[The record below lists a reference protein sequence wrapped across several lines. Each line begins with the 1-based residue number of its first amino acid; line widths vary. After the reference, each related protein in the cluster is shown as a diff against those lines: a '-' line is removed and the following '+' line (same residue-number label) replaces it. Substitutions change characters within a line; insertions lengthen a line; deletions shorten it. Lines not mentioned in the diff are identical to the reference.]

1 MNINFSQK
9 RFGYTYGDELYTS
22 GDQSY
27 IGFFNTLSGE
37 FYTGRDITS
46 SSTKLSSKDK
56 IETDFVVSEYFK
68 DRVIANENLSLPYST
83 EELLVPPNE
92 FITYTAFSQLMQRIH
107 KNTIYLYSKLF
118 IASNDLPS
126 GETKWAGISADID
139 ISTET
144 GEITAV
150 TSSGEFEFKYHNG
163 KYIADTV
170 NSFEIGLP
178 DLDLI
183 RKIQTVNTESNNN
196 IIFGITS
203 NKLITLSS
211 NSDFSTITVSS
222 SSSNVDNNT
231 RLKFKDISDISIY
244 DNKCY
249 IADNNNSIIYKY
261 DISSFL
267 FDNPDN
273 QKLFLEESVGG
284 AIDRSGQK
292 FVFGEIRSIDVSK
305 SKIFIQDSHNRVRIL
320 DKNFSWITDL
330 IIPDGNIIAFK
341 YNEFHDFLLIAGQ
354 DNIQARKY
362 FMFVTIDSANINLSE
377 KYYSVLRGAT
387 IERIKFSSENSN
399 VFYVAIDDNIYKYFV
414 SNIQD
419 TIGEWRLENLG
430 INFRNIWNY
439 IDKLSYNQITSDWE
453 SLNSLTVSDNNSII
467 SVIKDFDIIPED
479 DKDRILAVG
488 NAGAL
493 NFIPGV
499 RDRFGDII
507 YEAPIRIASM
517 LEKTTFDTILTDN
530 DINTYKRERIGSG
543 LDEYVSA
550 LTINKEIYKQAYSLF
565 KFVQLIKGRFVGE
578 IDDLSNGSLIYK
590 QYEYTSLDNIIE
602 DFDVNNLYIHENEH
616 LSYNNINRCL
626 AKLYSLQES
635 ILNAVNTRVK
645 NLSPN

>member
-9 RFGYTYGDELYTS
+9 RFGYTYGNELYTED
-22 GDQSY
+22 DQSY
-27 IGFFNTLSGE
+27 IGFYNTLSGN
-37 FYTGRDITS
+37 FYTGKNI
-46 SSTKLSSKDK
+46 STTTARLYAKDK
-56 IETDFVVSEYFK
+56 IETDFVVSDYFK
-68 DRVIANENLSLPYST
+68 DRVITFENLSLPYSA

-92 FITYTAFSQLMQRIH
+92 FITYTTFRELMRRIH

-144 GEITAV
+144 GEITAT
-150 TSSGEFEFKYHNG
+150 TSSGEFEFKYHSG

-183 RKIQTVNTESNNN
+183 RKIQTVKTESNNN

-222 SSSNVDNNT
+222 SSSNVDNNSQ
-231 RLKFKDISDISIY
+231 LKFVDISDISIY
-244 DNKCY
+244 NNKCY
-249 IADNNNSIIYKY
+249 IADNNNNIIYKY
-261 DISSFL
+261 DISSYL

-284 AIDRSGQK
+284 AVDRSGQK
-292 FVFGEIRSIDVSK
+292 FVFNQIRNIDVSK
-305 SKIFIQDSHNRVRIL
+305 SRIFVQDNNNRVRIL
-320 DKNFSWITDL
+320 DKNFSWIADL
-330 IIPDGNIIAFK
+330 ITPNDNIIALK
-341 YNEFHDFLLIAGQ
+341 YNEFHNFLLIAGQ
-354 DNIQARKY
+354 DNIRGNY
-362 FMFVTIDSANINLSE
+362 FMFATIDSANITLGE
-377 KYYSVLRGAT
+377 KYYSDIPGL
-387 IERIKFSSENSN
+387 IERIKFSTENSN
-399 VFYVAIDDNIYKYFV
+399 IFYAAVGNNIYKYFI
-414 SNIQD
+414 SNIAK
-419 TIGEWRLENLG
+419 TVGEWRLENLG

-439 IDKLSYNQITSDWE
+439 IDKLNFEQITSDWQN
-453 SLNSLTVSDNNSII
+453 LNSLTVSDNNSII
-467 SVIKDFDIIPED
+467 SIIRDFDIIPED

-488 NAGAL
+488 NAGAV
-493 NFIPGV
+493 NFIPGI
-499 RDRFGDII
+499 RDNRGNLV

-530 DINTYKRERIGSG
+530 DINTYTQERIGSG
-543 LDEYVSA
+543 LDEYISS

-565 KFVQLIKGRFVGE
+565 KFVQLIKGRFVSE
-578 IDDLSNGSLIYK
+578 IDNQDSGSLIYR

-626 AKLYSLQES
+626 TKLYSLQEN